1 MIIAPAKPDDLSA
14 VLAMRYEASAWL
26 ADIGIDQWRHHWPTK
41 DTMVERIGASIQAG
55 ETWMARD
62 HQDQIAATVAL
73 DTYADPHLWT
83 PEEIAEPAMYL
94 HRLIVRRPYAGLGA
108 EILDWASAK
117 AARLGKNWVRIDV
130 WTDNTPLHKYYER
143 NGFTHMRTLHS
154 DYPSGAL
161 FQRPANA
168 TDWNGSGRLTEA
180 TPPPAQSLQSRRG

>member
-1 MIIAPAKPDDLSA
+1 MIITQATDNDLAA

-26 ADIGIDQWRHHWPTK
+26 AEIGIDQWRHHWPNK
-41 DTMVERIGASIQAG
+41 DAMVERVGASIQAG
-55 ETWMARD
+55 ETWMVRD
-62 HQDQIAATVAL
+62 DQEHLAATVAL

-83 PEEIAEPAMYL
+83 PDEIDEPAMYL

-117 AARLGKNWVRIDV
+117 AAHLGKRWVRIDV
-130 WTDNTPLHKYYER
+130 WTDNTPLHKYYQR
-143 NGFTHMRTLHS
+143 NGFTHVRTLNS

-168 TDWNGSGRLTEA
+168 TDWNGTGQLTGVA
-180 TPPPAQSLQSRRG
+180 SALKSCP